1 VIPFN
6 KLTGNGIVLQGDLE
20 DIALSDAPNTPLG
33 YSVHLTEQYLLN
45 HPATQYHYL
54 STY

>member
-20 DIALSDAPNTPLG
+20 DIALSDAPNTPKVLIKWK
-33 YSVHLTEQYLLN
+33 
-45 HPATQYHYL
+45 P
-54 STY
+54 